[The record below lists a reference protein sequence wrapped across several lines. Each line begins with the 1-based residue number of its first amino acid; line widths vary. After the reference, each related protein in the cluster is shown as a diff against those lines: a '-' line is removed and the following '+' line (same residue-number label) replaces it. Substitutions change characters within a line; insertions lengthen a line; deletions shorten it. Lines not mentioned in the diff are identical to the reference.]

1 MKAPTTATL
10 WMNSG
15 KSNQEAID
23 SLRVVGEAMANIR
36 GQDAKST
43 ILDKAVITD
52 AVGNVGTKS

>member
-10 WMNSG
+10 WINSG

-23 SLRVVGEAMANIR
+23 SLRVVEEAMANIR
-36 GQDAKST
+36 GKDAKST

-52 AVGNVGTKS
+52 AVGNVGTNS

>member
-1 MKAPTTATL
+1 
-10 WMNSG
+10 MNSG

-23 SLRVVGEAMANIR
+23 LLRVVEEAMANIR
-36 GQDAKST
+36 GKDAKST